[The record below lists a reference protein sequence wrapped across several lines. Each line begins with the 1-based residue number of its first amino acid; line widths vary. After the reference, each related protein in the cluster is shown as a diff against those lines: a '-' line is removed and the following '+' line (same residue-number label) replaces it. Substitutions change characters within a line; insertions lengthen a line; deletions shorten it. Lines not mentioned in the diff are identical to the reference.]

1 MEWMTA
7 NEAAELWGVT
17 NRQVQILCTRGRVDG
32 AQRLG
37 NMWVIP
43 KGAPKPRDGRY
54 KNGRV
59 AAKDKQADKEQE

>member
-7 NEAAELWGVT
+7 KEAAELWGVT
-17 NRQVQILCTRGRVDG
+17 NRQVQILCERGRVDG
-32 AQRLG
+32 SQRLG

-43 KGAPKPRDGRY
+43 KGTPKPRDGRY

-59 AAKDKQADKEQE
+59 AAKDKPVDKEQV

>member
-7 NEAAELWGVT
+7 KEAAELWGVT
-17 NRQVQILCTRGRVDG
+17 NRQVQILCERGRVDG
-32 AQRLG
+32 SQRLG

-59 AAKDKQADKEQE
+59 AAKDKPVDKEQV